1 MASSLILLVCLLE
14 RMVTILI
21 WHEGSMSLAV
31 LILWSE
37 LNSWTADISIWNV
50 GYLPGLPGLLALQQQ
65 ALSQQHHHA
74 QLNGVAQDLSLPK
87 DRKDSGK
94 LPNGGANELLMEGVD
109 CKKETSMMESV
120 ADVLRHAGSAFSL
133 VRPKTEPGMKTRI

>member
-1 MASSLILLVCLLE
+1 M
-14 RMVTILI
+14 
-21 WHEGSMSLAV
+21 
-31 LILWSE
+31 
-37 LNSWTADISIWNV
+37 
-50 GYLPGLPGLLALQQQ
+50 PGLPGLLALQQQ
-65 ALSQQHHHA
+65 ALSQQHQHA

-109 CKKETSMMESV
+109 CKKESSMMESV

-133 VRPKTEPGMKTRI
+133 VRPKTEPGMTKRI